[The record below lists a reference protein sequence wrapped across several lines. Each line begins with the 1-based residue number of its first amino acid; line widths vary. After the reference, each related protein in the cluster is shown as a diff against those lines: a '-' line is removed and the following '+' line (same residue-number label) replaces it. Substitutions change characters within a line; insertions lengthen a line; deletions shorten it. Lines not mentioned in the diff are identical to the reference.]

1 MDNDRLHRG
10 ANGKLFEFAR
20 ANRKAMTE
28 AEMVLW
34 EALRGRRWK
43 GHKFRRQHPIG
54 NFIADFFCFES
65 DLVVEVDGEYHLD
78 KDQQAYDENRTFV
91 LTEEGL
97 IVIRFTNKEVME
109 KLDFV
114 LQEIETQLNKTSVKS
129 SPGGEDLGEVN

>member
-10 ANGKLFEFAR
+10 ANGKLFELAR
-20 ANRKAMTE
+20 AHRKGMTE
-28 AEMVLW
+28 AEKVLW

-54 NFIADFFCFES
+54 NLIADFFCFES

-78 KDQQAYDENRTFV
+78 KDQRTYDKNRTFV

-97 IVIRFTNKEVME
+97 TVIRFTNKEVIESM
-109 KLDFV
+109 DFV
-114 LQEIETQLNKTSVKS
+114 LQEIEKQLNKTSPKS
-129 SPGGEDLGEVN
+129 SPERED